1 MLCSQ
6 KWSVPTQTLLASG
19 HDEKMP
25 RQWVYKERGLIWDHA
40 SEIPITDL
48 LRQCL
53 RLPVPWLTLPCAAC
67 SFPVILSIEEHCSV
81 EQQRHMAKVFKEVLG
96 DMLLTK
102 PTEASADQLP
112 SPSQLREKIIIKVG
126 MCGWGCCLP
135 GVAIIKGTCQR
146 SGARLQ
152 VPSSLLS
159 L

>member
-1 MLCSQ
+1 M
-6 KWSVPTQTLLASG
+6 QTSLASC

-25 RQWVYKERGLIWDHA
+25 LQWVYKERGLIWDHA

-53 RLPVPWLTLPCAAC
+53 RLPVPRLTLPRAAC

-126 MCGWGCCLP
+126 MCVSRVGCCLP

-152 VPSSLLS
+152 VPSSLPS